1 MSDHLYHYS
10 VSLLRGG
17 SADWII
23 EPVDASIRAV
33 YQECLN
39 QNPGNSYLAIKTV
52 AGLTYCV
59 FLSGDSCHA
68 DVCGWIISLNGWGIL
83 DIDTHLCLSQVVWE
97 QFANTSVLDTRASLN
112 DFLLRLV
119 ELHGL
124 ISKSSPFLINRDI
137 DTPCIVKK
145 VTPQRQGVCNASED
159 VATSSSST
167 KVTSPDNKS
176 LFTYFIEYYTTKLY
190 FNASGR
196 ACRRE
201 FWGYTLFN
209 LLFIAILIF
218 VLPLILGI
226 LGIVVTESQE
236 ELIWKLVGAVTW
248 PPGIVVTVRRLHD
261 TGRSGA
267 YFWFVLIPFIGALL
281 LIYLCCLDGQPEANK
296 YGPSLKYKV

>member
-145 VTPQRQGVCNASED
+145 VTPLR
-159 VATSSSST
+159 
-167 KVTSPDNKS
+167 K
-176 LFTYFIEYYTTKLY
+176 
-190 FNASGR
+190 
-196 ACRRE
+196 
-201 FWGYTLFN
+201 
-209 LLFIAILIF
+209 
-218 VLPLILGI
+218 
-226 LGIVVTESQE
+226 
-236 ELIWKLVGAVTW
+236 
-248 PPGIVVTVRRLHD
+248 
-261 TGRSGA
+261 
-267 YFWFVLIPFIGALL
+267 LL
-281 LIYLCCLDGQPEANK
+281 LLTIKVSLLTSLSTIPLSSILMPLDVLAGESFGDTRCLIY
-296 YGPSLKYKV
+296 SL